1 MKLRVKMSKS
11 KGYYRTRRAPQPSV
25 AAAMRLFF
33 PLKVKISRDFVE
45 SVIDVGS
52 GFFLSIVIQLT
63 VFPLFDLH
71 PTIFENFYIA
81 LIFTVVSMTRST
93 LWRRYFR
100 KRKYA

>member
-1 MKLRVKMSKS
+1 MNDIL
-11 KGYYRTRRAPQPSV
+11 
-25 AAAMRLFF
+25 
-33 PLKVKISRDFVE
+33 E

-52 GFFLSIVIQLT
+52 GYFLSILIMLI

-81 LIFTVVSMTRST
+81 IIFTVVSMTRST

-100 KRKYA
+100 KKKYA